1 MLLPRNESFSPAMN
15 GSQAHS
21 KAQEWGTPG
30 EERQLPAICL
40 LIHSTLGSSCCPHP
54 CSKMA
59 SYRGMARKRRQGSQ
73 REGTSWGH
81 FGYTQGELSK
91 VMTGRPRPW
100 PWMELHM
107 RAKEGTE
114 QPPFHPCGSVSLCTF
129 HVPCCCRGSP
139 SEGTRCADDGILTA
153 PGYQAAQGC

>member
-100 PWMELHM
+100 PWMELHAQLQGDAEAAPSPAWRHCTST
-107 RAKEGTE
+107 RAGFHH
-114 QPPFHPCGSVSLCTF
+114 QPGAGV
-129 HVPCCCRGSP
+129 
-139 SEGTRCADDGILTA
+139 TA
-153 PGYQAAQGC
+153 QAPETQCKATG